1 MTFKEEDNMS
11 ERSLPTEEEIIEELR
26 ESAEGYELVSG
37 DLVEELYHL
46 EKGYSTMERRHGIT
60 RDVKQLI
67 EEHADTDEI

>member
-1 MTFKEEDNMS
+1 MS
-11 ERSLPTEEEIIEELR
+11 DSRLPTEEEILKQLR
-26 ESAEGYELVSG
+26 ASAEGYELVSS

-60 RDVKQLI
+60 RAVKNLI